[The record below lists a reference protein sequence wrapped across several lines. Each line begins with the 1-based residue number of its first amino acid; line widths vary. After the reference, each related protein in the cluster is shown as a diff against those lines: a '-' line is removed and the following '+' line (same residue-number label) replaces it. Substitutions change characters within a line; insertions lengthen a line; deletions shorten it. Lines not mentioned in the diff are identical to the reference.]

1 MMSFGPETRPE
12 DPGDGELKRRIA
24 DVGRELAA
32 GISSVLDAL
41 PFGTHGPAALA
52 RTIGVNK
59 ILAGRVLSAA
69 RKADPI
75 AVLYAAPGPDP
86 LRRLLRAA
94 RKQGVTSDVV
104 AAAENAVG
112 RFEALIRQDAGD
124 RSALDAM
131 ISAWLPEARAEFELR
146 RKQTVF
152 RGMSQL
158 MGVAADRHITTI
170 MFNLSADGEHLDVM
184 CLFAM
189 LGLRRLRDGC
199 TVKFSSRRLAQ
210 GEPPRLPRT
219 LDGDAV
225 EGVQGLL
232 LEEYCAKPAPRINVH
247 HVGDVVHY
255 TLAGNDFGPRS
266 ATDLVFAEI
275 NRGEMPH
282 VLKDTP
288 QRKRHA
294 SADVT
299 TPAKLLV
306 YDLLLHEGVFPGA
319 GPSLHIY
326 NTTFDGVADVNDPA
340 RDIDRLDLCETI
352 QLLGTG
358 IQKFSNPEMPRY
370 VELLS
375 DVCGRLG
382 WDGSRFRGY
391 RCRIE
396 YPIFG
401 SQVTMA
407 FAPVPPSPK
416 G

>member
-1 MMSFGPETRPE
+1 MTSRRLKTPSDYR
-12 DPGDGELKRRIA
+12 GDGTLKTRIS

-52 RTIGVNK
+52 RTIGIDK
-59 ILAGRVLSAA
+59 ILAGRFLSAA
-69 RKADPI
+69 RKTDPI

-94 RKQGVTSDVV
+94 RKQGV
-104 AAAENAVG
+104 AAELIASAELAVE
-112 RFEALIRQDAGD
+112 RFESLICQDAGD

-158 MGVAADRHITTI
+158 LGVAADKHITTI
-170 MFNLSADGEHLDVM
+170 MFNLSSDGEHLDVM

-189 LGLRRLRDGC
+189 LGLQRLRDGC

-210 GEPPRLPRT
+210 DEPPRWPCT
-219 LDGDAV
+219 LDGQAV

-232 LEEYCAKPAPRINVH
+232 LDDFCSKPAPRVSVH
-247 HVGDVVHY
+247 HAGDVVHY

-266 ATDLVFAEI
+266 ATDLVFAEV

-282 VLKDTP
+282 VLKDAP
-288 QRKRHA
+288 RRLRHA

-299 TPAKLLV
+299 TPAKVLV
-306 YDLLLHEGVFPGA
+306 YDLILHEDVFPGA
-319 GPSLHIY
+319 VPSLYIY

-340 RDIDRLDLCETI
+340 RDIDRFDLCETI
-352 QLLGTG
+352 QLLGKG
-358 IQKFSNPEMPRY
+358 VHKFGNAEMPRY
-370 VELLS
+370 GELLT
-375 DVCGRLG
+375 DVCRRLG
-382 WDGSRFRGY
+382 WDPHHFRAY

-401 SQVTMA
+401 TQVTMA
-407 FAPVPPSPK
+407 LAPPLFTAD
-416 G
+416 

>member
-1 MMSFGPETRPE
+1 MTGTNSEYTLPS
-12 DPGDGELKRRIA
+12 PGDGTLKTRIA

-32 GISSVLDAL
+32 GISTVLDAL

-52 RTIGVNK
+52 RTIGVDK
-59 ILAGRVLSAA
+59 ILAGRVLNAA
-69 RKADPI
+69 RKSDPI
-75 AVLYAAPGPDP
+75 AVLYAAPGPEP

-94 RKQGVTSDVV
+94 RKQGVTPGLIAS
-104 AAAENAVG
+104 AESAVE

-158 MGVAADRHITTI
+158 MGVAADKHITTI
-170 MFNLSADGEHLDVM
+170 MFNLSPDGEHLDVM

-189 LGLRRLRDGC
+189 LGLQRLRDGC
-199 TVKFSSRRLAQ
+199 TVKFSSRRLTQ

-219 LDGDAV
+219 LDGEAV

-232 LEEYCAKPAPRINVH
+232 LDEYCAKPAPRINVH
-247 HVGDVVHY
+247 HAGDVVHY
-255 TLAGNDFGPRS
+255 SLAGNDFGPRS

-282 VLKDTP
+282 VLHDAP

-306 YDLLLHEGVFPGA
+306 YDLILHEDVFPGA
-319 GPSLHIY
+319 VPNLYVY

-340 RDIDRLDLCETI
+340 RDIDRFDLCETI

-358 IQKFSNPEMPRY
+358 VQKFSNPEMPRY
-370 VELLS
+370 VELLT
-375 DVCGRLG
+375 DVCRRLG
-382 WDGSRFRGY
+382 WDASRFRGY

-407 FAPVPPSPK
+407 FTPTPPTK
-416 G
+416 AD

>member
-1 MMSFGPETRPE
+1 MSIANPQVVATHSGE
-12 DPGDGELKRRIA
+12 GELKRRIA

-32 GISSVLDAL
+32 GIGTVLDAL
-41 PFGTHGPAALA
+41 PFGAHGPAALA
-52 RTIGVNK
+52 RTIGVDK

-69 RKADPI
+69 RKTDPL
-75 AVLYAAPGPDP
+75 AVVYAVPGPDP

-94 RKQGVTSDVV
+94 RKQGVNADLIT
-104 AAAENAVG
+104 AAENAVE

-131 ISAWLPEARAEFELR
+131 ISAWLPEAKSEFELR

-158 MGVAADRHITTI
+158 LGVAADKHITTI

-189 LGLRRLRDGC
+189 LGLQRLRDGC
-199 TVKFSSRRLAQ
+199 TAKFSSRRLTP
-210 GEPPRLPRT
+210 GDPPRLPCT
-219 LDGDAV
+219 LDGEAV

-232 LEEYCAKPAPRINVH
+232 LDEYCSKPAPRINVH
-247 HVGDVVHY
+247 HAGEVVHY
-255 TLAGNDFGPRS
+255 TLAGSDFGPRS
-266 ATDLVFAEI
+266 AVDLVFAEI

-282 VLKDTP
+282 VLKDAP

-299 TPAKLLV
+299 MPTKVLV
-306 YDLLLHEGVFPGA
+306 YDLILHEEVFPGA
-319 GPSLHIY
+319 VPSLHIY

-340 RDIDRLDLCETI
+340 RDIDRFDLSETI

-358 IQKFSNPEMPRY
+358 IQRFGAQEMPRY
-370 VELLS
+370 VELLGE
-375 DVCGRLG
+375 VCRKLD
-382 WDGSRFRGY
+382 WNPNRFRAY

-401 SQVTMA
+401 SQVTLA
-407 FAPVPPSPK
+407 FTPPMFTSDV
-416 G
+416 

>member
-1 MMSFGPETRPE
+1 MANAAPERNHVK
-12 DPGDGELKRRIA
+12 PGDGELKRRIA
-24 DVGRELAA
+24 DVGRGLAA

-52 RTIGVNK
+52 RTIGVDK

-94 RKQGVTSDVV
+94 RKQGVAADILV
-104 AAAENAVG
+104 AAERAVE
-112 RFEALIRQDAGD
+112 RFEALIRQEAGD

-158 MGVAADRHITTI
+158 VGVAADKHVTTI
-170 MFNLSADGEHLDVM
+170 MFNLSADEEHLDVM

-189 LGLRRLRDGC
+189 LGLHRLRDGC
-199 TVKFSSRRLAQ
+199 TVKFSSRRLTQ
-210 GEPPRLPRT
+210 GEPPRLPCT
-219 LDGDAV
+219 LDGEAV

-232 LEEYCAKPAPRINVH
+232 LEDYCSRPAPRINVDH
-247 HVGDVVHY
+247 AGDVVHY
-255 TLAGNDFGPRS
+255 TLAGNEFGPRS
-266 ATDLVFAEI
+266 ATDLVFAEV

-282 VLKDTP
+282 VLKDAP

-299 TPAKLLV
+299 TPAKVLV
-306 YDLLLHEGVFPGA
+306 YDLLLHEDVFPGA
-319 GPSLHIY
+319 VPSLHIY

-358 IQKFSNPEMPRY
+358 IPRFSNPEMPRY
-370 VELLS
+370 VELLT
-375 DVCGRLG
+375 DICRRLG

-401 SQVTMA
+401 TQVTMA
-407 FAPVPPSPK
+407 FKPPPPPRA